1 MPKNL
6 NNKDMFLKLLSIAS
20 SDEIASLIENDDFFK
35 PENCDWKPYGGRE
48 NNAGQIEGQMKS
60 SSNALVEKLI
70 NSIDALLMRRCYEV
84 EGAAPDSKDP
94 KLPISLSEAI
104 NKYFGSEDE
113 INKKRSDWAKH
124 HLVVLA
130 EGDKKKPTLT
140 VIDRGE
146 RS

>member
-1 MPKNL
+1 MTERNSQML
-6 NNKDMFLKLLSIAS
+6 FKLLSCSS
-20 SDEIASLIENDDFFK
+20 SDEIDHYIKSDSFFN
-35 PENCDWKPYGGRE
+35 EANCKWKPYGGRE

-60 SSNALVEKLI
+60 SSNALVEKLT

-94 KLPISLSEAI
+94 KLPKSLSEAI

-124 HLVVLA
+124 HL
-130 EGDKKKPTLT
+130 
-140 VIDRGE
+140 DRKSTRLNSSHGYI
-146 RS
+146 S